1 LRNRRGRL
9 QSTPVDRLTSPIVLL
24 LVKEGGLLNNFLR
37 AWLTTAALCLSLA
50 ASAHHSTANF
60 DRNTESTV
68 TGVVKY
74 FGFTNPHSFIDLEV
88 KGAEGALQPYK
99 IFTVGKVL
107 MVRYG
112 WAVEDLEPGDEVTVT
127 GNPDRKDP
135 SYMYLTKIVFASGK
149 TWSRGAIPD

>member
-1 LRNRRGRL
+1 VKRL
-9 QSTPVDRLTSPIVLL
+9 
-24 LVKEGGLLNNFLR
+24 
-37 AWLTTAALCLSLA
+37 WLMVAALCMSLG

-60 DRNTESTV
+60 DRTTESTV

-88 KGAEGALQPYK
+88 KNAGGELQPYK

-112 WAVEDLEPGDEVTVT
+112 WMPEDVKPGDQVIIT
-127 GNPDRKDP
+127 GNPDKKDP
-135 SYMYLTKIVFASGK
+135 TYMYLTKIVFASGK
-149 TWSRGAIPD
+149 TWTRGTIPD

>member
-1 LRNRRGRL
+1 MKTIRL
-9 QSTPVDRLTSPIVLL
+9 
-24 LVKEGGLLNNFLR
+24 
-37 AWLTTAALCLSLA
+37 WLMTVTLCVSLG

-60 DRNTESTV
+60 DRNVESTV

-88 KGAEGALQPYK
+88 KNASGEPQPYK

-112 WAVEDLEPGDEVTVT
+112 WQPDDVKPGDQVTIS
-127 GNPDRKDP
+127 GNPDKKDP
-135 SYMYLTKIVFASGK
+135 AYMYLTKIVFASGK
-149 TWSRGAIPD
+149 TWTRGTIPD